1 MEGAVDNKGNS
12 RLSEAEGVERGAPPS
27 RQPSCRDVCNVIA
40 INHGPAL
47 ARRATSP
54 QTAAGMRQRE
64 KKTKGRRGR
73 AQIDFRSHVVAA
85 AAAHSSNSG
94 RALRAQRRFLP
105 FALVVRR
112 EGDVTLM
119 LFTGDFARTHAR
131 ARTQRRI
138 TMMNF

>member
-64 KKTKGRRGR
+64 KKQR
-73 AQIDFRSHVVAA
+73 DAA
-85 AAAHSSNSG
+85 AVPRLTSDHTSLRRRHIPPIADEPSELSAAFFPSPSSSDG
-94 RALRAQRRFLP
+94 KETSL
-105 FALVVRR
+105 
-112 EGDVTLM
+112 
-119 LFTGDFARTHAR
+119 
-131 ARTQRRI
+131 
-138 TMMNF
+138 